1 MTDPNRTEYK
11 VVPAPERARK
21 VRGLKGAALFA
32 HEIEAL
38 MNELASDGWVY
49 VRAETLPQEERAGL
63 TSKTT
68 TYRNLLVFQRATL
81 AVPVTAHARPTVK
94 SPPTL
99 PGPETDAAA
108 AAAAAAART
117 AEQINA
123 KLAKRTISR
132 HGRSTQRWAADPLS
146 HSAVRLTTG
155 CVPILDGGNILFVS
169 ASSKPLWIFPKGGWE
184 RDEAQEES
192 ALREA
197 FEEAGVLGVLGP
209 KLTEVQYE
217 TRKSKKR
224 RLETEEL
231 LKKKWKHEPET
242 PTEQRGDPTSPIT
255 ENNNSNTSD
264 NETTGTVAV
273 ATMVASDT
281 VEGRKEDV
289 SPTGNA
295 HHNADAAPVSDEAFA
310 RIRGEMMTKSNRHLD
325 ETSSIQSDTS
335 SHYSQVRMCLFP
347 LYLTSVKAQW
357 PENGRLRRAVPIDE
371 AIEILEARPE
381 LQAALKE
388 VKEKGLH
395 LLNGEGVP
403 VVNMNKTTEMDSADA
418 KPAAASLT
426 AVP

>member
-1 MTDPNRTEYK
+1 
-11 VVPAPERARK
+11 
-21 VRGLKGAALFA
+21 
-32 HEIEAL
+32 
-38 MNELASDGWVY
+38 
-49 VRAETLPQEERAGL
+49 
-63 TSKTT
+63 
-68 TYRNLLVFQRATL
+68 
-81 AVPVTAHARPTVK
+81 
-94 SPPTL
+94 
-99 PGPETDAAA
+99 
-108 AAAAAAART
+108 
-117 AEQINA
+117 
-123 KLAKRTISR
+123 
-132 HGRSTQRWAADPLS
+132 
-146 HSAVRLTTG
+146 
-155 CVPILDGGNILFVS
+155 LDGGNILFVS